1 MYPFL
6 RQLIE
11 YNSPKIGMLILD
23 VKGNFLRQV
32 LEYSNNS
39 NRTSDII
46 EISLESEVR
55 YNPLDKPELNPSV
68 LANRLKTI
76 LELFSPNNS
85 ESYWLDKVQDILTES
100 IKLCRLYNDRY
111 VTFTEIHNLISSD
124 EYYKTKIDNLRNLFL
139 SGKMSSE
146 DIYNLYSSLSFF
158 ENEFTSLDER
168 TKSILKSE
176 ITRITGLFVSDFRIS
191 KSFCPKKNDINFENF
206 DEVINK
212 GKIVVLNMN
221 IAEYKNLSKIIAAY
235 LKLDFQSQVLSQLS
249 KNKDSLNPTVF
260 ICDEY
265 HEYVTISDSDFFA
278 QSRESKCIN
287 IVSTQSYSSIL
298 NTIQNEAAVKVIVQN
313 LINKLWL
320 RTDDIYT
327 IESAQKQI
335 GREDKTK
342 ISKNISEN
350 SSETNYNYFTN
361 SLASRKSNLSET
373 ISTQIQTDY
382 IYDINF
388 FTQNLETFSCLSF
401 LSNGN
406 KILPPCKINLVPY
419 FINNEEQKN
428 IKNNNL
434 KII

>member
-1 MYPFL
+1 MECL
-6 RQLIE
+6 D
-11 YNSPKIGMLILD
+11 PKLGMLILD
-23 VKGNFLRQV
+23 VKGNFFKQV
-32 LEYSNNS
+32 LNYAKAY
-39 NRTSDII
+39 NRVSDVI
-46 EISLESEVR
+46 EISLDSKVR
-55 YNPLDKPELNPSV
+55 YNPLDKPSLNPSV

-100 IKLCRLYNDRY
+100 IKLCRLYNDGY
-111 VTFTEIHNLISSD
+111 VTFTEIHNLINND
-124 EYYKTKIDNLRNLFL
+124 NYYKSKINNLRNLFL
-139 SGKMSSE
+139 SGQMSCE

-158 ENEFTSLDER
+158 ENEFTNLDER

-176 ITRITGLFVSDFRIS
+176 ITRITGIFVSDFKIS
-191 KSFCPKKNDINFENF
+191 KTFCPEKYDINFKNF
-206 DEVINK
+206 DEVINN

-235 LKLDFQSQVLSQLS
+235 LKLDFQSEILSQLS
-249 KNKDSLNPTVF
+249 KDKNHLHPTVF
-260 ICDEY
+260 MCDEY
-265 HEYVTISDSDFFA
+265 HEYVTVSDADFFA

-298 NTIQNEAAVKVIVQN
+298 NTIQNESAVKVIVQN
-313 LINKLWL
+313 LVNKLWL

-327 IESAQKQI
+327 IENAQKQI

-373 ISTQIQTDY
+373 ISTHIQTDY

-388 FTQNLETFSCLSF
+388 FTQDLETFSCLSF
-401 LSNGN
+401 ISDGN
-406 KILPPCKINLVPY
+406 KILPPCKIELIPY
-419 FINNEEQKN
+419 FKNTEIKTNNKSKSN
-428 IKNNNL
+428 Y

>member
-1 MYPFL
+1 MYPL
-6 RQLIE
+6 LNQLME
-11 YNSPKIGMLILD
+11 CSDPKLGMLILD
-23 VKGNFLRQV
+23 VKGNFFSQV
-32 LEYSNNS
+32 LKYAEIY
-39 NRTSDII
+39 NRTSDLI
-46 EISLESEVR
+46 EISLNSNTR
-55 YNPLDKPELNPSV
+55 YNPLDKPGLNPSV

-100 IKLCRLYNDRY
+100 IKLCRLYNNGY
-111 VTFTEIHNLISSD
+111 VTFTEIHNLINQD
-124 EYYKTKIDNLRNLFL
+124 NYYKSKIEDLRKLFL
-139 SGKMSSE
+139 SGKLSPE
-146 DIYNLYSSLSFF
+146 NIYNLYSSLLFF
-158 ENEFTSLDER
+158 ENEFTNLDER

-176 ITRITGLFVSDFRIS
+176 ITRITGLFVSDYKIS
-191 KSFCPKKNDINFENF
+191 KTFCPEKQEINFKNF
-206 DEVINK
+206 KDVINH

-235 LKLDFQSQVLSQLS
+235 LKLDFQAEILSELS
-249 KNKDSLNPTVF
+249 KNKADLNPTVF
-260 ICDEY
+260 MCDEY
-265 HEYVTISDSDFFA
+265 HEYVTISDADFFA

-320 RTDDIYT
+320 RTDDMYT

-342 ISKNISEN
+342 VSKNISEN
-350 SSETNYNYFTN
+350 ASETNFNYFTN
-361 SLASRKSNLSET
+361 SLRSRNSNLSET
-373 ISTQIQTDY
+373 ISTQVQTDY

-388 FTQNLETFSCLSF
+388 FTQNLETFTCLSF
-401 LSNGN
+401 ISTGN
-406 KILPPCKINLVPY
+406 KILPPCKINLIPY
-419 FINNEEQKN
+419 FTPSPKVNTNNK
-428 IKNNNL
+428 L

>member
-1 MYPFL
+1 MYPL
-6 RQLIE
+6 LKQLME
-11 YNSPKIGMLILD
+11 YSRPKLGMLILD
-23 VKGNFLRQV
+23 VKGNFYSQV
-32 LEYSNNS
+32 IKYAQNFG
-39 NRTSDII
+39 RTSDLI
-46 EISLESEVR
+46 EISLDSNVR
-55 YNPLDKPELNPSV
+55 YNPLDKPNLNPSV

-100 IKLCRLYNDRY
+100 IKLCRLYNNGY
-111 VTFTEIHNLISSD
+111 VTFTEIHNLINQD
-124 EYYKTKIDNLRNLFL
+124 NYYKSKIEDLRKLFI
-139 SGKMSSE
+139 SGKLSPE
-146 DIYNLYSSLSFF
+146 NIYNLYSSLLFF
-158 ENEFTSLDER
+158 ENEFTNLDER

-176 ITRITGLFVSDFRIS
+176 ITRITGLFVSDYKIS
-191 KSFCPKKNDINFENF
+191 KTFCPEKHEINFQNF
-206 DEVINK
+206 DEVISQ

-235 LKLDFQSQVLSQLS
+235 LKLDFQSQILSELS
-249 KNKDSLNPTVF
+249 KNKDNLNPTVF
-260 ICDEY
+260 MCDEY
-265 HEYVTISDSDFFA
+265 HEYVTISDADFFA

-320 RTDDIYT
+320 RTDDMYT

-342 ISKNISEN
+342 VSKNISEN
-350 SSETNYNYFTN
+350 ASETNFNYFTN
-361 SLASRKSNLSET
+361 SLRSRKSNLSET

-388 FTQNLETFSCLSF
+388 FTQHLETFSCLSF
-401 LSNGN
+401 ISTGN
-406 KILPPCKINLVPY
+406 KILPPCKINLIPY
-419 FINNEEQKN
+419 FKDSPEVK
-428 IKNNNL
+428 KNNNL

>member
-1 MYPFL
+1 MGYD
-6 RQLIE
+6 
-11 YNSPKIGMLILD
+11 SPKIGMLILD
-23 VKGNFLRQV
+23 VKGNFFKQV
-32 LEYSNNS
+32 LKYANNF

-46 EISLESEVR
+46 EISLNSDVR
-55 YNPLDKPELNPSV
+55 YNPLDKPKLNPSV

-76 LELFSPNNS
+76 LELFSPNTS
-85 ESYWLDKVQDILTES
+85 ESYWLDKVQNILTES
-100 IKLCRLYNDRY
+100 IKLCRLYNDGY
-111 VTFTEIHNLISSD
+111 VTFTEIHDLINNE
-124 EYYKTKIDNLRNLFL
+124 EYYKTKIDDLRTLFL
-139 SGKMSSE
+139 SGRMSCE

-158 ENEFTSLDER
+158 ENEFTILDER

-176 ITRITGLFVSDFRIS
+176 ITRITGLFVSDFKIS
-191 KSFCPKKNDINFENF
+191 KTFCPEKHDINFSNF
-206 DEVINK
+206 NEVINK

-235 LKLDFQSQVLSQLS
+235 LKLDFQSEILSQLS
-249 KNKDSLNPTVF
+249 KNKSSLNPTVF
-260 ICDEY
+260 MCDEY

-298 NTIQNEAAVKVIVQN
+298 NTIQNEASVKVIVQN
-313 LINKLWL
+313 LVNKLWL

-361 SLASRKSNLSET
+361 SLVSRKSNLSET
-373 ISTQIQTDY
+373 ISTQVQTDY

-406 KILPPCKINLVPY
+406 KILPPCKINLIPY
-419 FINNEEQKN
+419 FINTTEQKN

>member
-1 MYPFL
+1 M
-6 RQLIE
+6 E
-11 YNSPKIGMLILD
+11 YDNPKLGMLVLD
-23 VKGNFLRQV
+23 VKGNFFKQV
-32 LEYSNNS
+32 VEYANCFDRS
-39 NRTSDII
+39 SDII
-46 EISLESEVR
+46 EVSLDSDIR
-55 YNPLDKPELNPSV
+55 YNPLDKPNLNPSV

-85 ESYWLDKVQDILTES
+85 ESYWLDKAQDILTES
-100 IKLCRLYNDRY
+100 IKLCRLYNDGY
-111 VTFTEIHNLISSD
+111 VTFTEIHNLINND
-124 EYYKTKIDNLRNLFL
+124 TYYKNKIENLRALFL
-139 SGKMSSE
+139 SGKLSNE

-158 ENEFTSLDER
+158 ESEFANLDDR

-176 ITRITGLFVSDFRIS
+176 ITRITGLFVSDYKIS
-191 KSFCPKKNDINFENF
+191 KTFCPEKHDINFESF
-206 DEVINK
+206 DEVIYN

-235 LKLDFQSQVLSQLS
+235 LKLDFQSQVLSKLS
-249 KNKDSLNPTVF
+249 DNKYNLNPTVF
-260 ICDEY
+260 MCDEY
-265 HEYVTISDSDFFA
+265 HEYVTVSDSNFFA

-298 NTIQNEAAVKVIVQN
+298 NTLQNESSVKVIIQN
-313 LINKLWL
+313 LVNKLWL

-327 IESAQKQI
+327 IENAQKQI

-350 SSETNYNYFTN
+350 ATETNYNYFTN

-373 ISTQIQTDY
+373 ISTNIQTDY

-388 FTQNLETFSCLSF
+388 FTQSLETFSCLAF
-401 LSNGN
+401 ISNGS
-406 KILPPCKINLVPY
+406 KVFPPCKVKLIPY
-419 FINNEEQKN
+419 FKN
-428 IKNNNL
+428 IEIKTNNKSKSNY

>member
-1 MYPFL
+1 
-6 RQLIE
+6 
-11 YNSPKIGMLILD
+11 MLILD
-23 VKGNFLRQV
+23 VKGNFFKQV
-32 LEYSNNS
+32 LEYANNF
-39 NRTSDII
+39 NRRSDII
-46 EISLESEVR
+46 EISLNSDVR
-55 YNPLDKPELNPSV
+55 YNPLDKPNLNPSV

-100 IKLCRLYNDRY
+100 IKLCRLYNDGY
-111 VTFTEIHNLISSD
+111 VTFTEIHNLISND
-124 EYYKTKIDNLRNLFL
+124 NYYKTKIDDLRNIFL
-139 SGKMSSE
+139 SGKFSSE
-146 DIYNLYSSLSFF
+146 EIYNLYSSLSFF
-158 ENEFTSLDER
+158 ENEFTTLDER

-176 ITRITGLFVSDFRIS
+176 ITRITGLFVSDFKIS
-191 KSFCPKKNDINFENF
+191 KTFCPEKHDINFANF
-206 DEVINK
+206 DEVLNN

-235 LKLDFQSQVLSQLS
+235 LKLDFQSQVLSKLS
-249 KNKDSLNPTVF
+249 KSNTNLNPTVF
-260 ICDEY
+260 MCDEY
-265 HEYVTISDSDFFA
+265 HEYVTVSDSDFFA

-313 LINKLWL
+313 LVNKLWL

-342 ISKNISEN
+342 VSKNISEN

-373 ISTQIQTDY
+373 ISTHIQTDY

-401 LSNGN
+401 VSNGT
-406 KILPPCKINLVPY
+406 KIIPPCKINLIPY
-419 FINNEEQKN
+419 FKN
-428 IKNNNL
+428 IETQKTL
-434 KII
+434 KITIV